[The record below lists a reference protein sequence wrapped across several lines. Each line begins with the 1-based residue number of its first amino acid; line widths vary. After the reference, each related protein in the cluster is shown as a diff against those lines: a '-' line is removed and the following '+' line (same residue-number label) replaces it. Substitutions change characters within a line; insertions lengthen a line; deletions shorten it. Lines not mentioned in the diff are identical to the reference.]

1 MIVNTS
7 TKKPT
12 ELDEVIEDLKRCYKE
27 ALEQNCLHPGFIRK
41 PLAWALY
48 QVWRKYD
55 GR

>member
-1 MIVNTS
+1 MKTS

-12 ELDEVIEDLKRCYKE
+12 ELDEVIEDLKRYYKD
-27 ALEQNCLHPGFIRK
+27 ALEQNCLTPGFIHN

-48 QVWRKYD
+48 QTWKKYN